1 MPEATR
7 SPKGHASLHFV
18 SRSMGPAEPS
28 GASYV
33 QPRERNY
40 VQVQSRGRK
49 QKRKSMQHSA
59 VRPVTSFAPSRWQAF
74 QQNLVQLLPLKAVR
88 EVEPCAG
95 PSSELVDPRL
105 PFTKNAKPPTS
116 TSFACEG
123 ADRRALQ

>member
-7 SPKGHASLHFV
+7 SPEGHALCIF

-33 QPRERNY
+33 RPRERNS
-40 VQVQSRGRK
+40 VQVQSRGVKTKEKKEHAAQR
-49 QKRKSMQHSA
+49 SA
-59 VRPVTSFAPSRWQAF
+59 SRDCFRSVPVAGVPT
-74 QQNLVQLLPLKAVR
+74 NLVQLLPLKAVR